1 MSRIVVS
8 GYYGSKNAGDEAML
22 TAIIE
27 ALRAERRDI
36 EITVMSGKPEITAEK
51 HRVNSIHRFHPLQ
64 ILKEMLRTDLLL
76 SGGGSLAPI
85 IANHRH
91 RKQPYQPNNDHGEDR
106 A

>member
-1 MSRIVVS
+1 MMHAHPHADAR
-8 GYYGSKNAGDEAML
+8 AGFKSANKY
-22 TAIIE
+22 TAFFQQ
-27 ALRAERRDI
+27 R
-36 EITVMSGKPEITAEK
+36 
-51 HRVNSIHRFHPLQ
+51 
-64 ILKEMLRTDLLL
+64 L